1 MNEVICCSKKTCFY
15 HDRWTGTC
23 TALPDVVDSEC
34 DDYIEDRYTE
44 DRYTLDDLG
53 PNWW

>member
-15 HDRWTGTC
+15 YNHWTGTC
-23 TALPDVVDSEC
+23 TAPSDVVDSEC
-34 DDYIEDRYTE
+34 DDYIEDS
-44 DRYTLDDLG
+44 YTLDDLG